1 MNALDTNVLIRWITR
16 DDEAQARQADALLLD
31 PAFVSLPVL
40 LETAWVL
47 GGRPFLFDRATRA
60 EMLHA
65 IVDTD
70 TITVASEDAIR
81 WAIERFAAGADIAD
95 MIHIV
100 AARGATRFISF
111 EKDLALQAGS
121 QSPLPIG
128 QPG

>member
-16 DDEAQARQADALLLD
+16 DDETQARQADALLMHA
-31 PAFVSLPVL
+31 AFVSLPVL

-60 EMLHA
+60 EMLYG
-65 IVDTD
+65 IIDTD
-70 TITVASEDAIR
+70 TITVASEDAVR
-81 WAIERFAAGADIAD
+81 WAIKRFASGADIAD

-100 AARGATRFISF
+100 AAKGATRFMSF
-111 EKDLALQAGS
+111 EKDLALEAGS
-121 QSPLPIG
+121 HPPLPIA

>member
-16 DDEAQARQADALLLD
+16 DDEAQARQADALLLH

-60 EMLHA
+60 EILYA

-81 WAIERFAAGADIAD
+81 WAIGRFAAGADIAD

-100 AARGATRFISF
+100 AAKGSTRFISF
-111 EKDLALQAGS
+111 EKDLAIEAGS
-121 QSPLPIG
+121 RSPLPIG

>member
-1 MNALDTNVLIRWITR
+1 MNAVDTNVLIRWITR
-16 DDEAQARQADALLLD
+16 DDEAQARQADALLMH

-60 EMLHA
+60 KMLHG

-70 TITVASEDAIR
+70 KITVASEDAVR

-100 AARGATRFISF
+100 AAKGATRFISF
-111 EKDLALQAGS
+111 EKHLALEAGAR
-121 QSPLPIG
+121 SPLPIAL
-128 QPG
+128 PD